1 MFKVVVGHSNDP
13 DSVEAVAE
21 VLEQC
26 LESLAE
32 ITPQAGILFAAVD
45 FEHSLI
51 LQEIY
56 AQFPDLEL
64 IGGTTD
70 GEISSVLDFQQDSL
84 TLMLFCSDE
93 IEFCAG
99 VGTQASQ
106 DSLAAAQAA
115 IKQATSKSKQKI
127 SLISLCITLPD
138 GLTSSGVTIIKALK
152 QELGS
157 NLPIVGGLTADG
169 GKYHKTYQFYN
180 QEVLSDSIPIMLFS
194 GDLLISCGVNS
205 GWNPIGKK
213 STITKAE
220 KNIIYEIDHQPAL
233 DFYQHYL
240 GDLSPSIEYP
250 LAVFE
255 PDNKHFYMRAPISHD
270 ATQGSITFFGD
281 LLQGAMVQMTEGNCD
296 GILNSA
302 ELSMQEALNDYPG
315 THPDAALFFSC
326 TARRQILSSRAEE
339 EYKFAKKHFNA
350 ALPSCGFYTYGEI
363 APLESHGSTLF
374 HNETFITL
382 LLGTK

>member
-1 MFKVVVGHSNDP
+1 MFKTVVGHSNDT
-13 DSVEAVAE
+13 DSFEAVTE
-21 VLEQC
+21 ILEQC
-26 LESLAE
+26 LESLAG
-32 ITPQAGILFAAVD
+32 ITPNAGILFAACD
-45 FEHSLI
+45 FNHSLI
-51 LQEIY
+51 LQQIY
-56 AQFPDLEL
+56 ARFPNLEL

-70 GEISSVLDFQQDSL
+70 GEISSILEFQEDSL

-99 VGTQASQ
+99 VGTKASL
-106 DSLAAAQAA
+106 DSVAAAQAA
-115 IKQATSKSKQKI
+115 IKQATSNSRQKVV
-127 SLISLCITLPD
+127 LCVTVPD
-138 GLTSSGVTIIKALK
+138 GLSSSGVAIIDSLK
-152 QELGS
+152 QELGD

-169 GKYHKTYQFYN
+169 GNFQKTYQFYN

-233 DFYQHYL
+233 DFYQYYL
-240 GDLSPSIEYP
+240 GELSPSIEYP

-270 ATQGSITFFGD
+270 TEQGSITFFGD
-281 LLQGAMVQMTEGNCD
+281 LPQGAVVQITEGNCE
-296 GILNSA
+296 GILTSS
-302 ELSMQEALNDYPG
+302 ELSIQQALNDYPG
-315 THPDAALFFSC
+315 TQPDAALFFSC
-326 TARRQILSSRAEE
+326 TARRQILNTRAEE
-339 EYKFAKKHFNA
+339 EYQFAKKHLNK

-363 APLESHGSTLF
+363 APLEKYGSTLF

-382 LLGTK
+382 LIGTK

>member
-13 DSVEAVAE
+13 DSAEAVAE
-21 VLEQC
+21 IIDQC
-26 LESLAE
+26 SKSLAG
-32 ITPQAGILFAAVD
+32 IIPQAGILLAAFD
-45 FEHSLI
+45 FDHSFV

-56 AQFPDLEL
+56 ARFPNLEL

-70 GEISSVLDFQQDSL
+70 GEISSILDFQQDSL

-106 DSLAAAQAA
+106 DSLAAAKAA
-115 IKQATSKSKQKI
+115 IEQATDKSKQKI
-127 SLISLCITLPD
+127 GLCVTLPD

-169 GKYHKTYQFYN
+169 GNYQKTYQFYN
-180 QEVLSDSIPIMLFS
+180 QEVLTDSIPILLF
-194 GDLLISCGVNS
+194 GGNLLLSCGVNS

-213 STITKAE
+213 SIITKAE
-220 KNIIYEIDHQPAL
+220 KNIIYQIDSQPAL
-233 DFYQHYL
+233 DFYQYYL
-240 GDLSPSIEYP
+240 GELSPSIEYP

-255 PDNKHFYMRAPISHD
+255 PDSNNFYMRAPISHD
-270 ATQGSITFFGD
+270 VERGSITFFGD
-281 LLQGAMVQMTEGNCD
+281 LPQGAIVQITEGNCE
-296 GILNSA
+296 GILKSS
-302 ELSMQEALNDYPG
+302 ELSMQQALNDYPG
-315 THPDAALFFSC
+315 TQPDAALFFSC
-326 TARRQILSSRAEE
+326 TARRQILSTRAEE
-339 EYKFAKKHFNA
+339 EYQSVKKHLNT

-363 APLESHGSTLF
+363 APLEKYGSTLF

-382 LLGTK
+382 LIGTK

>member
-21 VLEQC
+21 ILEQC
-26 LESLAE
+26 LEFLAG
-32 ITPQAGILFAAVD
+32 ITPQAGILFAAAD
-45 FEHSLI
+45 FNHSLV
-51 LQEIY
+51 LREIY
-56 AQFPDLEL
+56 GQFPDLEL

-70 GEISSVLDFQQDSL
+70 GEISSILDFQQDSL

-106 DSLAAAQAA
+106 NEMVAVQAA
-115 IKQATSKSKQKI
+115 IRQATNKSRQKI
-127 SLISLCITLPD
+127 GLCLTLPD
-138 GLTSSGVTIIKALK
+138 GLTSSGVAIIQALK
-152 QELGS
+152 QELGN

-169 GKYHKTYQFYN
+169 GNFQKTYQFYN
-180 QEVLSDSIPIMLFS
+180 QEVLSDSIPILLFG

-220 KNIIYEIDHQPAL
+220 KNVIYEIDHQPAL
-233 DFYQHYL
+233 DFYQYYL
-240 GDLSPSIEYP
+240 GKLSPSIEYP

-255 PDNKHFYMRAPISHD
+255 PDNQHFYMRAPISHD
-270 ATQGSITFFGD
+270 AKQGSITFFGD
-281 LLQGAMVQMTEGNCD
+281 LPQGAVVQMTEGNCD
-296 GILNSA
+296 GILNSS
-302 ELSMQEALNDYPG
+302 ELSMQQALNDYPG

-339 EYKFAKKHFNA
+339 EYQFAKKHFSTT
-350 ALPSCGFYTYGEI
+350 LPSCGFYTYGEI
-363 APLESHGSTLF
+363 APLEKSGSTLF

>member
-21 VLEQC
+21 ILEQC
-26 LESLAE
+26 LESLAGE
-32 ITPQAGILFAAVD
+32 IPQAGILFAAVD
-45 FEHSLI
+45 FEHQLI
-51 LQEIY
+51 LQQIY
-56 AQFPDLEL
+56 AQFPNLEL

-99 VGTQASQ
+99 VGTQASL
-106 DSLAAAQAA
+106 DSVAAAQAA
-115 IKQATSKSKQKI
+115 VKQATNKSRQKVG
-127 SLISLCITLPD
+127 LCVTVPD
-138 GLTSSGVTIIKALK
+138 GLTSSGVAIIKALK
-152 QELGS
+152 QELGN

-169 GKYHKTYQFYN
+169 GNFQKTYQFYN

-194 GDLLISCGVNS
+194 GNLLVSYGVNS

-213 STITKAE
+213 STITKSE

-233 DFYQHYL
+233 DFYKYYL
-240 GDLSPSIEYP
+240 GELSPTIEYP

-255 PDNKHFYMRAPISHD
+255 QNSNNFYMRAPISHD
-270 ATQGSITFFGD
+270 TEQGSITFFGD
-281 LLQGAMVQMTEGNCD
+281 LPQGVVVQITEGNCEE
-296 GILNSA
+296 ILNSS
-302 ELSMQEALNDYPG
+302 ELSMQQALNDYPG
-315 THPDAALFFSC
+315 TQPDAALFFSC
-326 TARRQILSSRAEE
+326 TARRQILSTRAEE
-339 EYKFAKKHFNA
+339 EYQFAKKHLNT

-363 APLESHGSTLF
+363 APLEQYGSTLF

>member
-13 DSVEAVAE
+13 DSIEAVAE
-21 VLEQC
+21 ILEQC
-26 LESLAE
+26 LESLAGE
-32 ITPQAGILFAAVD
+32 IPQAGILFAAFD
-45 FEHSLI
+45 FEHKLI
-51 LQEIY
+51 LQQIY
-56 AQFPDLEL
+56 AQFPNLEL

-99 VGTQASQ
+99 VGTQASL
-106 DSLAAAQAA
+106 DSIAAAKAA
-115 IKQATSKSKQKI
+115 VKQATSKSRQNV
-127 SLISLCITLPD
+127 SLCVTVPD
-138 GLTSSGVTIIKALK
+138 GLTSSGVAIIKALK
-152 QELGS
+152 QELGN

-169 GKYHKTYQFYN
+169 GNFQKTYQFYN

-213 STITKAE
+213 SIITKAE

-233 DFYQHYL
+233 DFYQYYL
-240 GDLSPSIEYP
+240 GDSSPSIEYP

-255 PDNKHFYMRAPISHD
+255 QDSNNFYMRAPISHD
-270 ATQGSITFFGD
+270 AEQGSVTFFGD
-281 LLQGAMVQMTEGNCD
+281 LPQGVVVQITEGNCEK
-296 GILNSA
+296 ILNSS
-302 ELSMQEALNDYPG
+302 ELSMQQALDDYPG
-315 THPDAALFFSC
+315 TQPDAALFFSC
-326 TARRQILSSRAEE
+326 TARRQILSTRAEE
-339 EYKFAKKHFNA
+339 EYQFAKKHLST

-363 APLESHGSTLF
+363 APLEQHGSTLF